1 MLVAFIVLHIMH
13 GWTSSQNIPIPLG
26 IMREANERTMERAK
40 EGVREFF
47 LGLEQPQMH
56 SVLDCLPCV
65 VGLPRNVFLNRLASI
80 GEFVARHRKVATVSI
95 IEANVGAISDF
106 IDEGAVASASKRVD
120 TVKKVEALRQLCELA
135 NTPRR
140 LKDFDEWAKHHT
152 TQLHNALI
160 FCLNSEN
167 PVVAEE
173 ASLTIAFLARKLHFS
188 LLKAAET
195 LIAAMVTAI
204 AVAMAP
210 TESHVEQ
217 MRKALD
223 FHAEM
228 EIAKGRALE
237 FHFPRLNYEFV
248 EPKFRSIGYAYYAL
262 ADFLYNVPHPFLI
275 HYFQCRILRRKEMTR
290 KHLFK
295 ILFALIE
302 NMAELEEVAKKH
314 CPRVEKP
321 KPQIVDKPPPGVGI
335 FKPILATSA
344 TAFQKPSPGKQE
356 ATDEAEEES
365 ETWMYKPEVYRREQW
380 ETLPSKLYVEMLRA
394 YNDRNPENR
403 NIIANIMAVLRS
415 IAHVKLPALDLT
427 SGNKLEYLKDDPT
440 DRFSKRIR
448 IATPKLAG
456 SGSGEVEM
464 EAGVEEDTIQEGMK
478 RRDSHD
484 TTTLKAVTSV
494 EGEGVAS
501 TLLEQGGEAESG
513 GGKDD
518 YEDEGAGVG
527 TGDSQSESASYQSD
541 PETMRAINRPTIL
554 LSRPPKLSKLKL

>member
-1 MLVAFIVLHIMH
+1 MLVAFVAFHIMH
-13 GWTSSQNIPIPLG
+13 GQTTPQNVPIPLG
-26 IMREANERTMERAK
+26 IMREAKERSMERAK

-47 LGLEQPQMH
+47 LSLEQPQMH
-56 SVLDCLPCV
+56 AVFDCLPCV

-80 GEFVARHRKVATVSI
+80 GEYVARHRKIATLSI
-95 IEANVGAISDF
+95 IEANVDAITDF
-106 IDEGAVASASKRVD
+106 IDEGAAASGSRRVD
-120 TVKKVEALRQLCELA
+120 TVRRVEALRQLCELA

-140 LKDFDEWAKHHT
+140 SKDFDDWAKHHT

-160 FCLNSEN
+160 FCLNAEN
-167 PVVAEE
+167 PVIVEE
-173 ASLTIAFLARKLHFS
+173 ASLTIAFLARKFHFS

-228 EIAKGRALE
+228 EIAKGRTLE
-237 FHFPRLNYEFV
+237 FHFPRLNYAFT
-248 EPKFRSIGYAYYAL
+248 EPKFRPIGYTYYAL

-275 HYFQCRILRRKEMTR
+275 HYFQCRILRRKEITR

-302 NMAELEEVAKKH
+302 NMSELEEVAKKH

-335 FKPILATSA
+335 FKPILTTSA
-344 TAFQKPSPGKQE
+344 TVFQKPSAGKQE
-356 ATDEAEEES
+356 AADVAEEES
-365 ETWMYKPEVYRREQW
+365 EAWMYKPEVYRKEQW
-380 ETLPSKLYVEMLRA
+380 EALPSKLYVEMLRA
-394 YNDRNPENR
+394 CHDRNPENR

-415 IAHVKLPALDLT
+415 IAHVRLPALDLA
-427 SGNKLEYLKDDPT
+427 SRNKLEYLRDDPT
-440 DRFSKRIR
+440 DRLSKRIR

-456 SGSGEVEM
+456 SGSGEIEM
-464 EAGVEEDTIQEGMK
+464 EAGVEEDTIHEASKG
-478 RRDSHD
+478 RNSRD
-484 TTTLKAVTSV
+484 TATLKAVLSV
-494 EGEGVAS
+494 EEESVAS
-501 TLLEQGGEAESG
+501 ILLEQGGEPEGRGSKDDNGEEG
-513 GGKDD
+513 GGVDI
-518 YEDEGAGVG
+518 A
-527 TGDSQSESASYQSD
+527 DSQSESASFHSD
-541 PETMRAINRPTIL
+541 PETTRAINRPTVL
-554 LSRPPKLSKLKL
+554 LSRPPNLKKLNL

>member
-1 MLVAFIVLHIMH
+1 MH
-13 GWTSSQNIPIPLG
+13 GQANPGDVLIPLD
-26 IMREANERTMERAK
+26 IMLKAK
-40 EGVREFF
+40 ERSMARSKEGLRDFC
-47 LGLEQPQMH
+47 LSLEQPQMH

-80 GEFVARHRKVATVSI
+80 GECVSKCRKVATVSI
-95 IEANVGAISDF
+95 IETNIDAISDF
-106 IDEGAVASASKRVD
+106 IDEGAAASISKRVE
-120 TVKKVEALRQLCELA
+120 TVKRVEALRQLCELA

-140 LKDFDEWAKHHT
+140 LKDFDEWVKHHT

-160 FCLNSEN
+160 FCLNAEN
-167 PVVAEE
+167 PVIVEE

-195 LIAAMVTAI
+195 LITAMVTAI

-228 EIAKGRALE
+228 EISKGRTLD

-248 EPKFRSIGYAYYAL
+248 EPKFRPIGYVYYAI

-302 NMAELEEVAKKH
+302 NMGELEEFAKKH

-321 KPQIVDKPPPGVGI
+321 KPQIVEKPPPNTGI
-335 FKPILATSA
+335 FKPT
-344 TAFQKPSPGKQE
+344 TPSSGFPKQSSVRQG
-356 ATDEAEEES
+356 ATDEAEGES
-365 ETWMYKPEVYRREQW
+365 ETWIYKPEVYRREQW

-394 YNDRNPENR
+394 YHDRNAENR

-427 SGNKLEYLKDDPT
+427 SGSKLEYLRDDSI

-456 SGSGEVEM
+456 SESGEAEM
-464 EAGVEEDTIQEGMK
+464 EAEGEEDTIQEALK
-478 RRDSHD
+478 KDNRD
-484 TTTLKAVTSV
+484 TTMLKVV
-494 EGEGVAS
+494 LPGEGEGVAS
-501 TLLEQGGEAESG
+501 ALLEQSKEPEDRSD
-513 GGKDD
+513 KDD
-518 YEDEGAGVG
+518 YEDEGAGAG
-527 TGDSQSESASYQSD
+527 TADSQSESASYQSD
-541 PETMRAINRPTIL
+541 PETMRAINRPTVL
-554 LSRPPKLSKLKL
+554 LARPPKLSKLKL